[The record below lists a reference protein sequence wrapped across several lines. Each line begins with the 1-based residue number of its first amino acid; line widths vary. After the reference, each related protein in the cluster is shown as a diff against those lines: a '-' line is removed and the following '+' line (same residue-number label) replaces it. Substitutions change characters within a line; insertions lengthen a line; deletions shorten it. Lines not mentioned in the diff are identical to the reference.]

1 MKTTLVIV
9 TYKCPIIKK
18 CIKNLVRYFKIIII
32 ENSSNIKFK
41 KKLEKFNKNINV
53 ILTGENL
60 GYAKSANL
68 GLKKVKS
75 KFGLLINPDVLV
87 NFKTI
92 HNLEAFADRVK
103 NFSILVPLYNEFLD
117 YYHAKIDRLDN
128 IENNDLVKK
137 SISQKKIIKIKFTPG
152 FFMFFNMKMLR
163 KVNYFDE
170 NFFLYF
176 EDTDLC
182 KKFNILKKNIYLL
195 SNLKIK
201 HFYGKSQHKE
211 LINVL
216 WLVRNWHF
224 YWSSYYYHKKYYGL
238 RISLILHSSKLIRFL
253 LSTTYFFIIRN
264 NKEYLMYKSRFL
276 GLFSSIISRS
286 SHNGYKLENLKSINL
301 C

>member
-18 CIKNLVRYFKIIII
+18 CIKNLVKFFKIIII

-41 KKLEKFNKNINV
+41 NELEKFNKNITV

-87 NFKTI
+87 NYKTI
-92 HNLEAFADRVK
+92 HKIEIIAEQIK
-103 NFSILVPLYNEFLD
+103 NFSILVPLYNEFFGYL
-117 YYHAKIDRLDN
+117 YTKKDRFDKLENTDLIIKN
-128 IENNDLVKK
+128 INK
-137 SISQKKIIKIKFTPG
+137 KKIVKIKFTPG
-152 FFMFFNMKMLR
+152 FFMFFNMKILK

-182 KKFNILKKNIYLL
+182 KKFNMLKKDIYLL

-201 HFYGKSQHKE
+201 HDYGKSQHKE
-211 LINVL
+211 LTNIL

-238 RISLILHSSKLIRFL
+238 RISLILHFSKLIRFL
-253 LSTTYFFIIRN
+253 LSSAYFFLIRN

-276 GLFSSIISRS
+276 GLFNSIILRS
-286 SHNGYKLENLKSINL
+286 SHNGYKLENLMLNYK
-301 C
+301 